1 MWEILKNTDAKN
13 TDADKTLHS
22 WNKAHFIICCIN
34 SFVEIFVK
42 KKTTSKR
49 IHAQTCI
56 YLMLLVSESS
66 LKINVLLKKTNVWE
80 LSPDPVKIRCSV
92 FL

>member
-42 KKTTSKR
+42 KNN
-49 IHAQTCI
+49 
-56 YLMLLVSESS
+56 L
-66 LKINVLLKKTNVWE
+66 
-80 LSPDPVKIRCSV
+80 
-92 FL
+92 